1 MGNEG
6 SELLA
11 LFIPLFGIVFG
22 ILIAIVAIVTQHRQ
36 KIQRADLRHKERL
49 AAIEKGL
56 ELPPDTEDAQDV
68 GKRSNSL
75 RSGLIGLA
83 VGIVLYFALDQL
95 VGTRIAL
102 FGLVPAAVGLA
113 NMLFYFIEGRKK
125 SNGNGGAIGK

>member
-1 MGNEG
+1 ME
-6 SELLA
+6 SEMAA

-22 ILIAIVAIVTQHRQ
+22 IGVAIVAIVTAHRQ

-56 ELPPDTEDAQDV
+56 ELPPDYENTDDL

-83 VGIVLYFALDQL
+83 VGIVLYFALDRL
-95 VGTRIAL
+95 TGERIAL
-102 FGLVPAAVGLA
+102 FGLIPAAVGVA
-113 NMLFYFIEGRKK
+113 NLIFYFVEGRKK
-125 SNGNGGAIGK
+125 ANGNGGAIVK